1 MRDLL
6 RLERSVAKTRAGRF
20 AALVLGSL
28 VAATAWAQPSAGGT
42 APAAQAKPPVAAAHA
57 HEYST
62 FRQWSMRHGLY
73 FKRNWGVEIVGV
85 SPVESGYML
94 AFRYRIIDPNKAL
107 MLNDLQAPAYLIDE
121 ATGIR
126 LAVPALEKVGPLR
139 TGFTPVKGRTYFMI
153 FGNPGKLVKRG
164 GHVTIVVGNFRAE
177 GVVVD

>member
-1 MRDLL
+1 
-6 RLERSVAKTRAGRF
+6 VVITGAGRF
-20 AALVLGSL
+20 AALAAASL
-28 VAATAWAQPSAGGT
+28 LLLAACAQPGAGGAALVGQASET
-42 APAAQAKPPVAAAHA
+42 AAPQHARQEKALPQHA
-57 HEYST
+57 HEYSS
-62 FRQWSMRHGLY
+62 FREWSKRRGLY

-94 AFRYRIIDPNKAL
+94 AFRYRIVDPNKAL

-121 ATGIR
+121 ATGNR